1 METLAEKAEKA
12 LRAVREAPLIGFDV
26 ETTGVD
32 WRVNQPVGYVITV
45 SPVDNW
51 YIPVRHGGGGNLN
64 DPNCGPMT
72 KPDDKTTTHSFELE
86 LENAFAERRRTRSKL
101 TVGHNLKFDM
111 HMAANQGVY
120 LGRNCED
127 TQLNEALLNEFAR
140 SFSLENCAIRHCVTP
155 KLGTELYFHIASK
168 FAVKPDRS
176 AMSNYWRLA
185 GNDPIATEYALGDGV
200 STLELRESQHR
211 KISDE
216 GMAQIHAIESR
227 LLWTVFRMERR
238 GIKVDE
244 AYIEDLIRAT
254 DAEILNAERAL
265 PRGFNPRSST
275 QVMQLMKSN
284 GHLDWPTTEKGNPSF
299 TEKFLKSNEE
309 GRAIIA
315 LRQLSNLKS
324 TFVLPL
330 KDTHVHKGRV
340 HAELHQL
347 KADNFGTVSGRF
359 SCSNPNLQAIHK
371 RNKVLGRQFRKI
383 FVADSGMDFW
393 EADYSQCEPRLF
405 AHYSQEPRLLEG
417 YNSKPPEDMHAVVAK
432 MFNVERDPTAKR
444 MNMGILTGMQPKSFA
459 GHMGWDIQKA
469 TEMHQEWFKNFPS
482 IANFQTQA
490 KLAFLHRGYV
500 KTILGRRCRL
510 EDRQYAYRATSRII
524 QGGNADI
531 IKLKILE
538 ADEWLEREGDQAE
551 LLMTVHDSINWQAPT
566 GPLGEEMSMTLMKIF
581 CDVRSEPINLRVP
594 FVMDVGHG
602 RNWAEATY
610 GVEEVK

>member
-51 YIPVRHGGGGNLN
+51 YISVRHGGGGNLN

-72 KPDDKTTTHSFELE
+72 KPDDKTLTHLFELE
-86 LENAFAERRRTRSKL
+86 LEAAFVERRRTKSKL

-127 TQLNEALLNEFAR
+127 TQLNEALLDEFAR
-140 SFSLENCAIRHCVTP
+140 SYSLENCAIRHGVTP
-155 KLGTELYFHIASK
+155 KLGSELYTHIASK
-168 FAVKPDRS
+168 FGGKPDRS
-176 AMSNYWRLA
+176 AMGNFWQLA
-185 GNDPIATEYALGDGV
+185 GNDPIAVEYALGDGV
-200 STLELRESQHR
+200 STLELRESQYR
-211 KISDE
+211 KILDE
-216 GMAQIHAIESR
+216 GMGQIHDIESR

-244 AYIEDLIRAT
+244 AYIDDLIRAT

-405 AHYSQEPRLLEG
+405 AHYSQEPRLLDG
-417 YNSKPPEDMHAVVAK
+417 YNSTPPEDMHAVVAK
-432 MFNVERDPTAKR
+432 MFHVERDPTAKR

-459 GHMGWDIQKA
+459 GHMGWDVQKA
-469 TEMHQEWFKNFPS
+469 TEMHVEWFRNFPL

-500 KTILGRRCRL
+500 RTILGRRCRL

-531 IKLKILE
+531 IKSKLLE
-538 ADEWLEREGDQAE
+538 ADEYLESVGDPAH
-551 LLMTVHDSINWQAPT
+551 LLMTVHDSINWQANE
-566 GPLGEEMSMTLMKIF
+566 GWGGEAISKDLIEIF
-581 CDVRSEPINLRVP
+581 CNVRSEPINLRVP
-594 FVMDVGHG
+594 FIMDVGHG

-610 GVEEVK
+610 GVEEAE